1 MPSSL
6 KPRPRA
12 DSEKLTSS
20 ACDALRRAIDRRHRF
35 ALAVVAFIMLG
46 PGALFYIADLV
57 RTEAA
62 TLWAMLY
69 FGAVCWAFSHEREL
83 QRQIDDIRAGRDP
96 RRQHESLTQ

>member
-1 MPSSL
+1 MPCGEPSTGVIDSPWRWSPSS
-6 KPRPRA
+6 
-12 DSEKLTSS
+12 
-20 ACDALRRAIDRRHRF
+20 CW
-35 ALAVVAFIMLG
+35 ALAR
-46 PGALFYIADLV
+46 FYIADLV

-96 RRQHESLTQ
+96 RRQH